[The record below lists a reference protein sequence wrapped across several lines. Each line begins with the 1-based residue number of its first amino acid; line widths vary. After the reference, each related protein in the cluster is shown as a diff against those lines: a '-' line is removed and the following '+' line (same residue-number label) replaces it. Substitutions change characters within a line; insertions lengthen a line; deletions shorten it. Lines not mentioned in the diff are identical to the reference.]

1 MQEVL
6 DHKAYKF
13 LEELQKKYDGKIEID
28 YVILKIN
35 NGNSCIDIHK
45 KAAIKAIEIL
55 SEREKWKSVN
65 LKIQEDKMK
74 GLNYSPK
81 NLLGNDKTDYANAF
95 LFSPYS
101 TGLMIEDFYKLNNI
115 LFSNIDNLEIY
126 DWCGDREVWGD
137 KYWKYNWSNYFDFG
151 LEWWGIYFW
160 TIYDKETDLYIVIS
174 ASATD

>member
-115 LFSNIDNLEIY
+115 LFIILKYMIGVEIEKCGEINIGNIIGQIILIL
-126 DWCGDREVWGD
+126 DWSGGE
-137 KYWKYNWSNYFDFG
+137 FIFG
-151 LEWWGIYFW
+151 QSMIKRQ
-160 TIYDKETDLYIVIS
+160 TYIL
-174 ASATD
+174 